1 MIEKQRLHAVGKT
14 LPGED
19 KLVELF
25 NHRHI
30 DVIRLA
36 IPAGVVIA
44 GAKKIRVEHA
54 RHAVFTQQDERVG
67 QRFEP
72 GFNRGFQRLQG
83 LGVVVGNQRHG
94 MERIGFHQRT
104 GENLAH
110 IVVASLA

>member
-1 MIEKQRLHAVGKT
+1 MVEKERLHAVGKT

-19 KLVELF
+19 QLVELF

-44 GAKKIRVEHA
+44 GAKKIRVEYA

-83 LGVVVGNQRHG
+83 LGIVVGYQGHG